1 MISHIK
7 YTLIFDERV
16 DRKELDAI
24 FENDNGDKHLMEE
37 IVAEDQIC
45 EVMAKNELQKRDKS
59 EDSSKIKQA
68 ACLGHE
74 ERGESDQSFD

>member
-1 MISHIK
+1 LEAEKDGKQKRRIEMISQIK

-37 IVAEDQIC
+37 IVAEDKIC
-45 EVMAKNELQKRDKS
+45 EVMAKNEL
-59 EDSSKIKQA
+59 
-68 ACLGHE
+68 
-74 ERGESDQSFD
+74 

>member
-1 MISHIK
+1 MISQIK

-37 IVAEDQIC
+37 IVVEDQIC
-45 EVMAKNELQKRDKS
+45 EVMAKNEL
-59 EDSSKIKQA
+59 
-68 ACLGHE
+68 
-74 ERGESDQSFD
+74 

>member
-1 MISHIK
+1 LEAEKDGKQRRRIEMISQIK

-37 IVAEDQIC
+37 IVAEDKIC
-45 EVMAKNELQKRDKS
+45 EVMAKNEL
-59 EDSSKIKQA
+59 
-68 ACLGHE
+68 
-74 ERGESDQSFD
+74 